1 DGESEQWQ
9 TVQRTN
15 DSYIDNLYLGTSK
28 ARVVA
33 DLGQPDFKEAF
44 DRHGDVFEVLYYRT
58 HHRKSDGKTTKEE
71 TTPLVFVD
79 GILVGY
85 GESAIDKATANL
97 ARGY

>member
-1 DGESEQWQ
+1 MLKAARLAPVLLIASALSGCVVAIGNDDGESEQWQ

-44 DRHGDVFEVLYYRT
+44 DRHG
-58 HHRKSDGKTTKEE
+58 
-71 TTPLVFVD
+71 
-79 GILVGY
+79 
-85 GESAIDKATANL
+85 
-97 ARGY
+97 